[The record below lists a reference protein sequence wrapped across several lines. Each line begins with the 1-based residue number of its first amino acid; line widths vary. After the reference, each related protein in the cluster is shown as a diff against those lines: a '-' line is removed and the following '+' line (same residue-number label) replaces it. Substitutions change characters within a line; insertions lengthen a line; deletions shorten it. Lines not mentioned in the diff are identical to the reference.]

1 MSLTPQ
7 LRFEEV
13 EVWPEGL
20 AGYFDRQ
27 DAEGTDFAGF
37 GSDCELEVVAAEC
50 TLAGGPRLLLPTDW

>member
-27 DAEGTDFAGF
+27 GAEGTDFAGF
-37 GSDCELEVVAAEC
+37 GSGWEREVVAAEC
-50 TLAGGPRLLLPTDW
+50 TLAGGPMLLLPTDW